1 MQIMRMQKEFA
12 KILKQKIQENYV
24 QSNTLLL
31 ANIFENFRNSY
42 LEIYDL
48 DPKKLLSPSEL
59 AWQEKKQ

>member
-31 ANIFENFRNSY
+31 ANIFENFRNRY

-48 DPKKLLSPSEL
+48 DPKKLLSPSGL